1 MCLCMCRLAR
11 ERMSREAAES
21 RLRLQE
27 DQLAEL
33 QEELRRISENS
44 SHSDSMQTVQ
54 KQTQGKNMTEP
65 LLLSF

>member
-1 MCLCMCRLAR
+1 
-11 ERMSREAAES
+11 MSTEVAES

-44 SHSDSMQTVQ
+44 THSDSMQAVLKHT
-54 KQTQGKNMTEP
+54 
-65 LLLSF
+65 